1 MSLGVAGV
9 RFGLLGPLV
18 LADATGS
25 SVEVA
30 GSRLRV
36 LLAALLLH
44 PNAPVPVGVL
54 AEAVW
59 DGAPPPGA
67 ARTLRSHITRLRRL
81 LGPEAQRL
89 VAREP
94 GYLIRF
100 EPAELDVAQFEALC
114 RDAGAAFRAGD
125 WATTADTTGRALSL
139 WRGAPLADVPSQ
151 LLRDQWLPHLDEL
164 HVQAVE
170 WRVEAGL
177 HEGRH
182 EQLLPEL
189 RELTERHPLREHF
202 HAQLMLALYRC
213 GRQTAALAA
222 YQRARRVLISEL
234 GIEPGEGLRKLY
246 QRIQSADP
254 ALAAAAAGQANQIAS
269 PRELPAAVTGFT
281 GRLAELK
288 ELTSLLDLAGEQ
300 GPGTVVITA
309 IGGTAGVGKT
319 ALALHWAHQVAGRFP
334 DGQLYINLRGF
345 DPSGIPVTSAEAL
358 RRLLNA
364 LGVPQERIPHA
375 PDAQLSMYRRLLA
388 DKRMLIVLDNARDEA
403 QVRPLLPASPA
414 SLVLITSRNQLAGL
428 AVTDGA
434 WLLSLDVLP
443 RDEAVRMLT
452 ARIGAGRAAAEP
464 VAVEQ
469 IARLCADLPLALA
482 VAAARAAARRRFP
495 LAALAGELRDA
506 AGRLGAL
513 DSGDQVAS
521 VAAVF
526 SWSYQQLSP
535 QAARLFRLLGL
546 HPGPD
551 ISVPATASVAAVDE
565 PQARRLLGELARDC
579 LITEHA
585 PGRYA
590 FHDLLRAYAAGQARD
605 FDPGPDRDAATGRI
619 LDHYLHTAGHSGMLL
634 RPEQE
639 PLALAPPGPG
649 TRPER
654 PGDYRQAMAWFTA
667 EHQVLLA
674 AVTLAAEAATDSRAW
689 QLPCAT
695 AEYFR
700 LRGHPHEQVT
710 VMATAVPA
718 ATRLDD
724 PLGQAM
730 SIRRLAMARYFTGD
744 YEQAR
749 AHLEHCLPLY
759 QRAGDRTGE
768 ATAQK
773 NLSWVAEAQGRHAD
787 ALGHTEK
794 ALSLFQASG
803 HKVGEAATLG
813 NRGWFRALL
822 GDYQRARA
830 SCAQALALTAKLG
843 ACSFEHAI
851 LDTLGYIELQLGNF
865 AQAASYFESALR
877 DAERHSDAPL
887 QAEILTHLGDARHAA
902 GELPQARQAWQ
913 QALTIY
919 DDIQHPSTSKIRA
932 KLASTDERARQPG

>member
-1 MSLGVAGV
+1 M
-9 RFGLLGPLV
+9 
-18 LADATGS
+18 
-25 SVEVA
+25 EVA

-44 PNAPVPVGVL
+44 PNTPVPVGVL

-67 ARTLRSHITRLRRL
+67 ARTLRSHIARLRRL

-89 VAREP
+89 EAREP
-94 GYLIRF
+94 GYLIRL

-114 RDAGAAFRAGD
+114 RDAGAAFRAGE
-125 WATTADTTGRALSL
+125 WATTADTTGRALGL

-177 HEGRH
+177 HEGWH
-182 EQLLPEL
+182 EQLIPEL
-189 RELTERHPLREHF
+189 RELTARHPLREHF

-213 GRQTAALAA
+213 GRQTEALAA
-222 YQRARRVLISEL
+222 YQRARHVLISEL
-234 GIEPGEGLRKLY
+234 GIEPGDGLRELH
-246 QRIQSADP
+246 QRILSADP
-254 ALAAAAAGQANQIAS
+254 ALAATATGQANQIA
-269 PRELPAAVTGFT
+269 PRELPAAVAGFT
-281 GRLAELK
+281 GRSAELK

-345 DPSGIPVTSAEAL
+345 DTSGAPATPAEAV

-375 PDAQLSMYRRLLA
+375 LDGQLSMYRGLLA

-403 QVRPLLPASPA
+403 QVRSLLPASPA
-414 SLVLITSRNQLAGL
+414 SLVLVTSRNQLTGL

-434 WLLSLDVLP
+434 WLLSLDLLP
-443 RDEAVRMLT
+443 RDEAVQLLT
-452 ARIGAGRAAAEP
+452 TRIGTGRAAAEP

-469 IARLCADLPLALA
+469 IAGLCADLPLALA
-482 VAAARAAARRRFP
+482 IAAARAAARPRFP
-495 LAALAGELRDA
+495 LAALADELRDA

-513 DSGDQVAS
+513 DSGDPAAS

-535 QAARLFRLLGL
+535 PAARLFRLLGL

-565 PQARRLLGELARDC
+565 PAARRLLGELTRDC

-590 FHDLLRAYAAGQARD
+590 FHDLLRAYAASQARD
-605 FDPGPDRDAATGRI
+605 CDTGPDRDAAAARI
-619 LDHYLHTAGHSGMLL
+619 LDHYLHTAGHSRMLL
-634 RPEQE
+634 RPEEE
-639 PLALAPPGPG
+639 PLALAPPAPG

-654 PGDYRQAMAWFTA
+654 PPDYQQALAWFTA

-674 AVTLAAEAATDSRAW
+674 TVTLAVEAGADARAW
-689 QLPCAT
+689 QLPCAL
-695 AEYFR
+695 AEYLC
-700 LRGHPHEQVT
+700 LRGRRHEQVT
-710 VMATAVPA
+710 VMGAAVTA

-724 PLGQAM
+724 RLGQAM
-730 SIRRLAMARYFTGD
+730 SLRRLALGRYFTGD
-744 YEQAR
+744 YDQAR
-749 AHLEHCLPLY
+749 AHLERCLLLY
-759 QRAGDRTGE
+759 RRAGDRIGE
-768 ATAQK
+768 AIAQK
-773 NLSWVAEAQGRHAD
+773 NLSIVAEAQGRHAD
-787 ALGHTEK
+787 ALAHSEK
-794 ALSLFQASG
+794 AIILFQATG
-803 HKVGEAATLG
+803 HELGEVASLGDVG
-813 NRGWFRALL
+813 WYRALL
-822 GDYQRARA
+822 GDHQRARA
-830 SCAQALALTAKLG
+830 SCAQALTLSAKLG
-843 ACSFEHAI
+843 GCRFEAAVR
-851 LDTLGYIELQLGNF
+851 DTLGYIELQLGNF
-865 AQAASYFESALR
+865 AQAVSYFEAALL
-877 DAERHSDAPL
+877 DAERHFDG
-887 QAEILTHLGDARHAA
+887 ILKAAVLIHLGEARHAV

-913 QALTIY
+913 RVLAIY
-919 DDIQHPSTSKIRA
+919 EDIDHPDAGKIRA
-932 KLASTDERARQPG
+932 RLARTDEQAGQLE